1 MVAVVEEEAA
11 VAELRSQPAGSNAPV
26 KGRSPSAIAVV
37 VQAEVAGAVVVAV
50 LVQPIH
56 SRNSLAVL
64 KRWRSCSVRAV
75 HPPTPDAV
83 AALVKSI
90 NACPHSPAAVVAEA
104 EVAGSAAAL
113 VHSFRLVIIS
123 SR

>member
-1 MVAVVEEEAA
+1 MVEEEAA

-37 VQAEVAGAVVVAV
+37 VQAEAEVAGAVVVAV

-56 SRNSLAVL
+56 SQNSLAVL

-90 NACPHSPAAVVAEA
+90 NACPHSPAEVVAEA